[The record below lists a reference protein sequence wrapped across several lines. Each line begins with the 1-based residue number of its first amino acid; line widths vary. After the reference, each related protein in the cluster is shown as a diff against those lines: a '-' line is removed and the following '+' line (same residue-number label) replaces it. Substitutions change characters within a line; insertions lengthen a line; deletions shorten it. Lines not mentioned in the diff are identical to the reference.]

1 MALKDNQTSITFHN
15 GVLTIGG
22 TIIEVAYGGSHI
34 FFDFGSVFDPSS
46 PVQPTELQGLLDTGM
61 LPWLNHVYDPAT
73 PLDGYA
79 EQEDTFH
86 HTAVFLSHVHLDH
99 TKAVNFIDPEIPVY
113 ALNGTCSLLRTLNI
127 HNDFLFPRS
136 GPHTENTRKLIGVD
150 EYGEVA
156 IGPIRVKLLPVDHD
170 AYGACGLLI
179 RTPGA
184 VIAYTGD
191 IRMHGYRKAQTLSFC
206 REAKNCDLLIS
217 EGVSIS
223 FQEVGA
229 EGKPPGIE
237 TEEVLIELILDAVK
251 QYDHKQI
258 TFNYY
263 VSNIERILN
272 LIHSV
277 KRTVV
282 LEAYYAYTIKE
293 ASGMEVWYYQLDDKE
308 YGLDPA
314 KKIDFAELI
323 DDESRFFWQLSSP
336 ALAYMGKLKKGG
348 LYIHTNAQPLGPF
361 EPSYEPFMQ
370 AFEDCGIDV
379 KVMGCSGHA
388 YVDDLVK
395 LVDTIAPK
403 LLTPIHS
410 LHPERLCNK
419 SGDRLLPEKK
429 QTIYL

>member
-1 MALKDNQTSITFHN
+1 MVLKDNKTSITYHN

-22 TIIEVAYGGSHI
+22 TVIEIAYGDSHI
-34 FFDFGSVFDPSS
+34 FFDFGSVFNPSA
-46 PVQPTELQGLLDTGM
+46 PVQPEDLQGLLDAGM

-73 PLDGYA
+73 PLKGYV
-79 EQEDTFH
+79 EQGESFK

-99 TKAVNFIDPEIPVY
+99 TKAINFIDPKILVY
-113 ALNGTCSLLRTLNI
+113 ALEGTCSLLGTLNI
-127 HNDFLFPRS
+127 YDDFLFPRF
-136 GPHTENTRKLIGVD
+136 GPHTENTRKLIGVK

-156 IGPIRVKLLPVDHD
+156 IGPIRVQLLPVDHD

-179 RTPGA
+179 HTPGA
-184 VIAYTGD
+184 TIAYTGD
-191 IRMHGYRKAQTLSFC
+191 IRMHGYRKEQTLKFC
-206 REAKNCDLLIS
+206 QEAKNCDLLIS

-223 FQEVGA
+223 FQEVGEKRDA
-229 EGKPPGIE
+229 PFIA
-237 TEEVLIELILDAVK
+237 TEEALITHILDCVK
-251 QYDHKQI
+251 QYQDKQI

-272 LIHSV
+272 ILRSV

-293 ASGMEVWYYQLDDKE
+293 ASGIEVFYYQLDDKE

-314 KKIDFAELI
+314 KKIDFARLVA
-323 DDESRFFWQLSSP
+323 DESRFFWQLVSP
-336 ALAYMGKLKKGG
+336 ALAYMGNLKKGG

-361 EPSYEPFMQ
+361 EPAYQPFMQ
-370 AFEDCGIDV
+370 AFEDQGICV
-379 KVMGCSGHA
+379 EVMGCSGHA

-395 LVDTIAPK
+395 IVDLIEPK

-419 SGDRLLPEKK
+419 SGERLLPEKK